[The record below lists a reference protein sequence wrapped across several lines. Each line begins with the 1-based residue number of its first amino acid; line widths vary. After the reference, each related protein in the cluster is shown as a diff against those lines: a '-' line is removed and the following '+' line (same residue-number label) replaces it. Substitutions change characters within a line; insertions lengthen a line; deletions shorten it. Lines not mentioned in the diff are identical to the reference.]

1 MFEINLERVVLTV
14 LIGVAVYTF
23 ATMTMTN
30 PIANALAPISA
41 VLTGK

>member
-14 LIGVAVYTF
+14 LIGAVVYSL
-23 ATMTMTN
+23 ATMTMAH
-30 PIANALAPISA
+30 PIENALAPISA